1 MPKEDSRNVKLL
13 GASSLFNDIGS
24 NTISAILPF
33 YIMAL
38 GGSGIAIGLVSGLR
52 DGISSLFNVIGGWLS
67 DKIGKRKPL
76 VFLGYLISDIFKFLL
91 LISNSWQQAVVFDSS
106 SRIGK
111 FRDSPRD
118 AIIAKSRKKRGRKFG
133 IQQTMDS
140 AGAVIGTALVL
151 FFFWK
156 LNLSFKSIILI
167 ASSVAVISLI
177 TISFVRDYQS
187 KKIKES
193 LVKGGKSLA
202 KNLKYFILVSSVFIL
217 GNFGFYMF
225 LELRAKEITGSIII
239 PLILFILF
247 NVFYSAFPI
256 FFGNLSDKI
265 GRKKVL
271 LIGYILFFL
280 ISLGLIF
287 ASNIFYLGSLFALYG
302 LVYAITDSNQR
313 AFVSDLSGKA
323 RGTAFGFYYF
333 ATGIMAVIGG
343 LIAGFL
349 WNVSYSS
356 MFVFISAI
364 AFISII
370 LLLFVK
376 EKLNTSKV

>member
-1 MPKEDSRNVKLL
+1 
-13 GASSLFNDIGS
+13 
-24 NTISAILPF
+24 
-33 YIMAL
+33 
-38 GGSGIAIGLVSGLR
+38 
-52 DGISSLFNVIGGWLS
+52 
-67 DKIGKRKPL
+67 
-76 VFLGYLISDIFKFLL
+76 
-91 LISNSWQQAVVFDSS
+91 
-106 SRIGK
+106 
-111 FRDSPRD
+111 
-118 AIIAKSRKKRGRKFG
+118 
-133 IQQTMDS
+133 
-140 AGAVIGTALVL
+140 
-151 FFFWK
+151 
-156 LNLSFKSIILI
+156 
-167 ASSVAVISLI
+167 
-177 TISFVRDYQS
+177 VRDYQS
-187 KKIKES
+187 KKIMES